1 MLDTIFKKDSVK
13 KFFNDLVNGIV
24 YKKKDI
30 PYTISDEKMDVT
42 YYAILMGLD
51 AIIKYE
57 IIIEKEDFFDS
68 YLQEVQ
74 LLLRKV
80 DNHNELKTGINKL
93 IVNYCQKLL
102 NLKNI
107 TTYENKE
114 IILKHIQ
121 NAKEMGIEKLLVT
134 CDVNNRDNA
143 ISGISTMERKYR

>member
-68 YLQEVQ
+68 YLQDVQ
-74 LLLRKV
+74 LLFMM
-80 DNHNELKTGINKL
+80 
-93 IVNYCQKLL
+93 
-102 NLKNI
+102 
-107 TTYENKE
+107 
-114 IILKHIQ
+114 IL
-121 NAKEMGIEKLLVT
+121 EM
-134 CDVNNRDNA
+134 
-143 ISGISTMERKYR
+143 Y